1 MPFTKNP
8 SITLT
13 DVRLQWPDGT
23 TALTGISGT
32 FGVGRTGLVGSNGAG
47 KSTLLRL
54 IAGVLTPTSGRI
66 STNGEVG
73 YLPQTLTLKTDSTV
87 ADLLGIGPKLRALR
101 AIESGDAAVENFEIV
116 GDDWDIETRADESL
130 RHIGF
135 SGSDLDRNVGEIS
148 GGEAMLVAITGLRLQ
163 RTAITLL
170 DEPTNNLDRDARA
183 RLSGLIT
190 SWPGTLVVVSHD
202 LSLLEL
208 MDNTAELHAG
218 ELTVFGGPY
227 SAWRSHMDEQQ
238 AAAVQAAQAAK
249 QAVKIEKRQRQDAE
263 TKLAKR
269 ARTGQSSYDNKKGSK
284 IVMNQRASDAQVS
297 AGKLRSGSDDKVN
310 AARTALDEASSRIR
324 EEERISLNLPDP
336 DVPRG
341 RRIAEL
347 RGTNRAFFVEG
358 PERVAI
364 IGANGVGKTTLLERV
379 VAGESLPD
387 NDEVSDVV
395 ESGTAGGRLLTGRA
409 GYLRQRL
416 DGLDDAA
423 TTLENVQASAP
434 SVPEGEIRNQ
444 LARFLLRGDSVYRPV
459 HTLSGGERF
468 RVSLARLLF
477 ADPPPQVLILDEP
490 TNNLDIQSVD
500 QLVEALNAY
509 RGAVI
514 LVSHDDD
521 FLDRLDLDLV
531 LNLDHDGSLTELPS

>member
-101 AIESGDAAVENFEIV
+101 AIESGDAAVENFETV

-284 IVMNQRASDAQVS
+284 ILMNQRASDAQVS

-347 RGTNRAFFVEG
+347 RGTNRAFFVEV